1 MIIAGVFSRA
11 GSINLSLRNLPN
23 LFVIDPMQCWT
34 EIETLDNCDVS
45 KSVRGTLDAFRSVS
59 IGQGLV
65 FTCLLLALE
74 ASRAPSFSR
83 RTRGQHIR
91 PNYVCYMYWNTIP
104 KELSFLSIIDVI

>member
-45 KSVRGTLDAFRSVS
+45 KSVRGTLDAFRTGQAVES
-59 IGQGLV
+59 IKDWSSLV
-65 FTCLLLALE
+65 FFLCLKRLE
-74 ASRAPSFSR
+74 RLFR
-83 RTRGQHIR
+83 
-91 PNYVCYMYWNTIP
+91 
-104 KELSFLSIIDVI
+104 